1 VNVLPVVV
9 GVGAIAAMFL
19 ILVVPHE
26 LGHFTAAKIFGVR
39 VHEFAIGLGTRVW
52 GFTRGGTRYAVRSL
66 PIAGYVQLAGMEPGE
81 YDEPDGFHRKPA
93 FQRFLILLAGPVAN
107 LLVAALIMTVV
118 LLGQVNDDPGKVK
131 TVVAKSP
138 AYAQGLRPGDSV
150 RTVDGKPVRS
160 SADIL
165 HEENATHGSPLTLV
179 VQRPDGSRYTA
190 VVRPAYAARSHQYLI
205 GIGAAPV
212 VGVGDAV
219 VGGVTF
225 PITATAVIVS
235 GIAQLVTG
243 AIPGG
248 FFGPDG
254 ATGAIGIGALTY
266 QAANQ
271 GLLDYLGLIALMS
284 VALGIT
290 NILPIPALDGGRMV
304 VVLLEKVRGRPFNRD
319 RELAVQR
326 AGLVALLALMVV
338 IAFFDVQRIATG
350 QFPGIR

>member
-1 VNVLPVVV
+1 VNVLQVVV
-9 GVGAIAAMFL
+9 GVAAIAAMFL
-19 ILVVPHE
+19 VLVVPHE
-26 LGHFTAAKIFGVR
+26 LGHFTAAKAFGVR
-39 VHEFAIGLGTRVW
+39 VHEFAIGLGSKVF
-52 GFTRGGTRYAVRSL
+52 GFTRGGTRYVVRSI
-66 PIAGYVQLAGMEPGE
+66 PIAGYVQLVGMEPGE
-81 YDEPDGFHRKPA
+81 YEEPNGFHRKPA
-93 FQRFLILLAGPVAN
+93 LQRFVILLAGPVAN
-107 LLVAALIMTVV
+107 FIVAALITTSV
-118 LLGQVNDDPGKVK
+118 LLAQLNDDPGKVK
-131 TVVAKSP
+131 TVQGNSP
-138 AYAQGLRPGDSV
+138 AAAQGLRPGDSV
-150 RTVDGKPVRS
+150 RSVNGRQVRS
-160 SADIL
+160 PVDIL
-165 HEENATHGSPLTLV
+165 HQENATHGSPVTLV
-179 VQRPDGSRYTA
+179 IQRPDGSRYTA
-190 VVRPAYAARSHQYLI
+190 VVRPRYNAQQNQYLI
-205 GIGAAPV
+205 GISAAQV
-212 VGVGDAV
+212 IGVGDAL

-225 PITATAVIVS
+225 PVTATAVIVT

-284 VALGIT
+284 VALGVT

-304 VVLLEKVRGRPFNRD
+304 VVLLEKVRGQPFNRD

-350 QFPGIR
+350 QFPGLR

>member
-1 VNVLPVVV
+1 
-9 GVGAIAAMFL
+9 
-19 ILVVPHE
+19 
-26 LGHFTAAKIFGVR
+26 
-39 VHEFAIGLGTRVW
+39 
-52 GFTRGGTRYAVRSL
+52 
-66 PIAGYVQLAGMEPGE
+66 
-81 YDEPDGFHRKPA
+81 
-93 FQRFLILLAGPVAN
+93 
-107 LLVAALIMTVV
+107 
-118 LLGQVNDDPGKVK
+118 
-131 TVVAKSP
+131 
-138 AYAQGLRPGDSV
+138 
-150 RTVDGKPVRS
+150 
-160 SADIL
+160 
-165 HEENATHGSPLTLV
+165 
-179 VQRPDGSRYTA
+179 
-190 VVRPAYAARSHQYLI
+190 
-205 GIGAAPV
+205 
-212 VGVGDAV
+212 
-219 VGGVTF
+219 
-225 PITATAVIVS
+225 VS

-254 ATGAIGIGALTY
+254 ATGAICIGALTY

>member
-1 VNVLPVVV
+1 MNVLQAVV
-9 GVGAIAAMFL
+9 GVAAIAFMFL
-19 ILVVPHE
+19 MLVVPHE
-26 LGHFTAAKIFGVR
+26 LGHFTAAKLFGVR
-39 VHEFAIGLGTRVW
+39 VNEFAIGLGNKLF
-52 GFTRGGTRYAVRSL
+52 GFTRGGTRYALRSL

-93 FQRFLILLAGPVAN
+93 LQRFIILLAGPLAN
-107 LLVAALIMTVV
+107 FLVASLTITGV
-118 LLGQVNDDPGKVK
+118 LLAQLNDDPGKVK
-131 TVVAKSP
+131 SVVAKSP
-138 AYAQGLRPGDSV
+138 ASAQGLRPGDSV
-150 RTVDGKPVRS
+150 RTVDGRQIRS
-160 SADIL
+160 TVDIL
-165 HEENATHGSPLTLV
+165 HRENATHGVPLTLV
-179 VQRPDGSRYTA
+179 VRRPNGSTYTA
-190 VVRPAYAARSHQYLI
+190 VVRPRYESRSKQYLI
-205 GIGAAPV
+205 GISAAPV
-212 VGVGDAV
+212 IGVGDAM

-225 PITATAVIVS
+225 PATATAVIVS

-271 GLLDYLGLIALMS
+271 GLLDYLGLVALMS
-284 VALGIT
+284 VALAVT
-290 NILPIPALDGGRMV
+290 NVLPIPALDGGRMV

-350 QFPGIR
+350 EFPGLR